1 MGWEP
6 KSGGD
11 KAKWRKAPPSFP
23 QALLPI
29 LRSPLGTSHLLK
41 DWATREGRRRA
52 GGGQRAAD
60 HLTGADRRWVLNG
73 TRRLDGGNRTKEEG
87 TKETRYPWYLPYS
100 VGRSCAE
107 PHVPSPCSFPPAQG
121 PNTCLLPA
129 FGWPSIPSPT
139 RHYIRHLPFIMLDD
153 TGSNPTQQ
161 AFFFGANLLVRS
173 YPSGRPPVLNLA
185 SLYRYSDH
193 TTEHPVIIK
202 NVSSNLDYPCCLLNH
217 SSNST
222 IELSTWLD
230 TAS

>member
-1 MGWEP
+1 MGHGDWTGEIEP
-6 KSGGD
+6 RK
-11 KAKWRKAPPSFP
+11 KA
-23 QALLPI
+23 
-29 LRSPLGTSHLLK
+29 
-41 DWATREGRRRA
+41 RRRR
-52 GGGQRAAD
+52 GIRGTYLTLWAAVAQV
-60 HLTGADRRWVLNG
+60 HTLARQFCR
-73 TRRLDGGNRTKEEG
+73 
-87 TKETRYPWYLPYS
+87 
-100 VGRSCAE
+100 E

-139 RHYIRHLPFIMLDD
+139 RHYIRHLPLIMLDD

-193 TTEHPVIIK
+193 TTEYPVIIK